1 MSEVRVFLCYLLLK
15 IPLFHVPCTW
25 SYFVKVLN
33 PAKNIQIVQTP
44 RKIICD
50 GNSEE
55 SNIQKGIKSASKAL
69 QI

>member
-1 MSEVRVFLCYLLLK
+1 MSEVRVFLCYPLSK
-15 IPLFHVPCTW
+15 IPLFHVPCAW